1 MTNINKVRLLP
12 HLQCIQNFPYVDESI
27 NAINDWQILQKYGA
41 KIDEIINSINNNLET
56 IVLNEIDKFFTDKM
70 INTFYDDENETLIL
84 KINNTE
90 V

>member
-12 HLQCIQNFPYVDESI
+12 PLQCIQNFPYIDESI
-27 NAINDWQILQKYGA
+27 NAINDWQILQIYGA
-41 KIDEIINSINNNLET
+41 KINEIINSINNNLET

-70 INTFYDDENETLIL
+70 INTFYNAETETLIL
-84 KINNTE
+84 TINKE